1 MPETDYNKTVI
12 YKIINYEYPDLIY
25 IGSTTNFRIRKN
37 QHKNRTTNPNNEKYH
52 LKLYE
57 NIRNYGGW
65 DSWKM
70 IVICEFPCENKRQA
84 EKEEDK
90 YMMELNATL
99 NTNRAFCSD
108 ERRREIIKKSIDL
121 RKERLGVEG
130 LKEYQRQQ
138 HIKRAD
144 KTKLYYLEA
153 RQKYLQE
160 KVTCECGDIVC
171 NGALTRHKKSNKHKL
186 KTENN

>member
-12 YKIINYEYPDLIY
+12 YKIINYEYLDLIY
-25 IGSTTNFRIRKN
+25 IGSTTNFKNRKN
-37 QHKNRTTNPNNEKYH
+37 QHKNRATNINNPKYH

-57 NIRNYGGW
+57 NIRNYSGW

-70 IVICEFPCENKRQA
+70 IVICEFPCKKKRQA

-99 NTNRAFCSD
+99 NTNRAFCSV
-108 ERRREIIKKSIDL
+108 ERRQEIIKKSIDL

-130 LKEYQRQQ
+130 LKEYNKIQDD
-138 HIKRAD
+138 KRRN
-144 KTKLYYLEA
+144 TKKIFYLET
-153 RQKYLQE
+153 RQDYLQE